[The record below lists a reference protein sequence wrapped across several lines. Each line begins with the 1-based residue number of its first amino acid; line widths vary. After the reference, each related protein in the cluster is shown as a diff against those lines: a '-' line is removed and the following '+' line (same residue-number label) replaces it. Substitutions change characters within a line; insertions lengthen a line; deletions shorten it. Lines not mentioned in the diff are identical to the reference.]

1 MIPSNLAS
9 LNNNSSNRIN
19 NIMNNYNWT
28 GLNLKL
34 KNIKKARDYL
44 RQFKNMSIVIR
55 LNNNNDYELLNKAKF
70 KMHGLS
76 NIKLINGLDNPRA
89 YHFDYTKR

>member
-1 MIPSNLAS
+1 MID
-9 LNNNSSNRIN
+9 NN
-19 NIMNNYNWT
+19 NNYNWN
-28 GLNLKL
+28 GLNLNL
-34 KNIKKARDYL
+34 KNIKTARDFI
-44 RQFKNMSIVIR
+44 RQFKDMSIVIR

-76 NIKLINGLDNPRA
+76 RIKIVNGLDNPRV

>member
-1 MIPSNLAS
+1 
-9 LNNNSSNRIN
+9 
-19 NIMNNYNWT
+19 MNNYNWT

-70 KMHGLS
+70 KMHGLGR
-76 NIKLINGLDNPRA
+76 IKIVNGLDNPKA
-89 YHFDYTKR
+89 YHYDYTQRNK

>member
-1 MIPSNLAS
+1 
-9 LNNNSSNRIN
+9 
-19 NIMNNYNWT
+19 MNNYNWT

-76 NIKLINGLDNPRA
+76 NIKLIKGIDNPRV

>member
-1 MIPSNLAS
+1 
-9 LNNNSSNRIN
+9 
-19 NIMNNYNWT
+19 MNNYNWT

-55 LNNNNDYELLNKAKF
+55 LNNNNDYELLNKDKF

-76 NIKLINGLDNPRA
+76 NIKLINVLYNPRA